1 MRREQYLSWGRYPR
15 AYPAAV
21 YQLRWRDEPLP
32 RPAPGMTMLAYGYGR
47 SYGDCC
53 LNGGG
58 ILLDTKR
65 LERFIAFD
73 PAAGI
78 LLCEAGVSLAQV
90 LELIVPRGFFL
101 PVTPGTRWVS
111 IGGAVANDVHGKNH
125 HRAGSF
131 GCHVRA
137 FELVRSSGERLLCT
151 PEQNAELFRATIG
164 GLGLTGLI
172 TWVEFALRPIGTP
185 WMVVE
190 SIRYGSLR
198 EFFELTQE
206 SDADF
211 EYTVAWVDV
220 SAGGSQLGRG
230 IFLRGNHAEPEQA
243 PQHAPRPQLRIP
255 VPVSCPQWVLNRLS
269 ARLFNA
275 LYWRRPLRRRMV
287 QPYEAFFYP
296 LDVLAEWYRLY
307 GRRGFVQYQCV
318 VPRQCAEEAIAELL
332 GRIRASG
339 RTATLG
345 VLKVFGE
352 QRSPGMLSFPR
363 PGVTLAVDLAMEG
376 DATLRLLEELDSCVS
391 ACGGAL
397 YPAKDARMSPEMF
410 QRSFPHWREFARF
423 VDPQFCSDFWRRVTG
438 SRGEP
443 CAC

>member
-53 LNGGG
+53 LNSGGV
-58 ILLDTKR
+58 LLDTKR

-78 LLCEAGVSLAQV
+78 LRCEAGVSLAQV

-230 IFLRGNHAEPEQA
+230 IFLRGNHAEPEQV

-318 VPRQCAEEAIAELL
+318 VPRHCAEEAIAELL
-332 GRIRASG
+332 GRIRASR

-345 VLKVFGE
+345 VLKVFGGAE
-352 QRSPGMLSFPR
+352 
-363 PGVTLAVDLAMEG
+363 VAG
-376 DATLRLLEELDSCVS
+376 DALL
-391 ACGGAL
+391 
-397 YPAKDARMSPEMF
+397 P
-410 QRSFPHWREFARF
+410 
-423 VDPQFCSDFWRRVTG
+423 
-438 SRGEP
+438 
-443 CAC
+443 